1 MDTFIKTTAGIL
13 ITLLLCL
20 ILSKQGKEFS
30 LLLTVA
36 ACSMVAIIIV
46 TFLKPVINFI
56 KELEELG
63 QLDNGMVKIIL
74 KSVGIGLLT
83 EITGLICVDIGN
95 ASLGKVLQIL
105 ASVVILWMS
114 IPLFENLIELI
125 KEILQSI

>member
-95 ASLGKVLQIL
+95 ASLGKVSQIL